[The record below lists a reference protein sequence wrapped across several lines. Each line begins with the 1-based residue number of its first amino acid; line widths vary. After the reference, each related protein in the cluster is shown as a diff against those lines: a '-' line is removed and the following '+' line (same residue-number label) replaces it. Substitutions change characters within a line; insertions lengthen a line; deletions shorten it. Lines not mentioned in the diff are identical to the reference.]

1 VRVGGHAGD
10 NGRQVVGEGR
20 HVHAH
25 VLQGAEHAVILN
37 GMVRRAHDAVAA
49 AVADQLVEVAQTHV
63 VADLLERRLVHEGG
77 DAVAPTLLAYA
88 GRIRRD
94 ADHILLGD
102 AGVDESFAHGAL
114 ERLKRHETEIPRK
127 EDEGLRGAQCDQ
139 RGA

>member
-1 VRVGGHAGD
+1 
-10 NGRQVVGEGR
+10 
-20 HVHAH
+20 
-25 VLQGAEHAVILN
+25 
-37 GMVRRAHDAVAA
+37 M
-49 AVADQLVEVAQTHV
+49 EVAQTHV
-63 VADLLERRLVHEGG
+63 VADLLERQPVHEGG

-88 GRIRRD
+88 GRTRRD

-102 AGVDESFAHGAL
+102 AGVDKSFAHGAL